1 MKIKVEELAAMKE
14 ELLRDFRMLNE
25 QYFAEHPT
33 YSPCLNYGE
42 NSDGYAIQAYIGA
55 EDGEGWFSA
64 SAGIDDYLTDDDGN
78 IRIDAQGKPLI
89 WSREKTGGVKNAP
102 RLQSPVGS

>member
-1 MKIKVEELAAMKE
+1 MKIKVEELTAMKE

-33 YSPCLNYGE
+33 YSPRLNYGE

-64 SAGIDDYLTDDDGN
+64 SAGIDDYLTDDNGN
-78 IRIDAQGKPLI
+78 IRIDAQGKLKELL
-89 WSREKTGGVKNAP
+89 RKEGK
-102 RLQSPVGS
+102 